1 MGIGEWAIIIIIAL
15 MVIKPEKAKEY
26 TKVAVKVRKY
36 IREATEEV
44 KNEMNDVMTEMDNCT
59 EPTHSN
65 VEESKEDTKNAE

>member
-1 MGIGEWAIIIIIAL
+1 MGIGEWAIIIIVAL

-44 KNEMNDVMTEMDNCT
+44 KSEMNDVMTEMDSCT
-59 EPTHSN
+59 KPSN
-65 VEESKEDTKNAE
+65 SDADVNKEDMNNAE

>member
-1 MGIGEWAIIIIIAL
+1 MGIGEWAIIIIVAL

-44 KNEMNDVMTEMDNCT
+44 K
-59 EPTHSN
+59 S
-65 VEESKEDTKNAE
+65 